1 MNPRAASAARRSSS
15 GMGAIVRP
23 GPRDVVTADSVA
35 MIGEAWE
42 SAAMKVIVDRDLCE
56 ANGVCVS
63 LVPAV
68 FDLDDEDVLHIMV
81 DDVPAEQADLVRRAV
96 QSCPKI
102 ALRLED

>member
-1 MNPRAASAARRSSS
+1 MR
-15 GMGAIVRP
+15 
-23 GPRDVVTADSVA
+23 VT
-35 MIGEAWE
+35 
-42 SAAMKVIVDRDLCE
+42 VDRDLCE

-68 FDLDDEDVLHIMV
+68 FDLDDDDYLHIMV

-102 ALRLED
+102 ALSVAD